1 MFACALQPMSCCE
14 ASGGFLSL
22 QIHFVIVTTLSASD
36 ANKQCGCEVPTMVLS
51 ETSWPIAF
59 SGCPRGHMV
68 YQRLAVLGAHSP
80 PERACGYSP
89 SNQSVGRTEI
99 IARNESGKKSSRPS
113 AQAACCFRCSAS
125 KRTPFFQTSKVMAAI
140 LRAKVRRAIDGFI
153 PRTRQ
158 AS

>member
-1 MFACALQPMSCCE
+1 MLRG
-14 ASGGFLSL
+14 SGGFLSL

-51 ETSWPIAF
+51 ET
-59 SGCPRGHMV
+59 RGLSLFLV
-68 YQRLAVLGAHSP
+68 VRGGIWFIKRLAVLGAHSP
-80 PERACGYSP
+80 PERANGYSP
-89 SNQSVGRTEI
+89 SNQSVGRTEV
-99 IARNESGKKSSRPS
+99 IARPESGKKSSRPG

-140 LRAKVRRAIDGFI
+140 LRANVRRAIDGFI
-153 PRTRQ
+153 PRARQ